1 MYHPVHAFTK
11 KVQYRNPEKFGPGK
25 YFCLMGVLYMDICI
39 LVIHGEFING
49 RGLYKILSKSIM
61 STTGIQHLFTGS
73 DVKTTRYC
81 IKVAASAIY
90 LKWIQTHR
98 RLPSD
103 LESTK
108 ELEQVPKTSP
118 MCNY

>member
-49 RGLYKILSKSIM
+49 RGYTKYFQKALCLQLGFNIFSLVLMLKQL
-61 STTGIQHLFTGS
+61 GI
-73 DVKTTRYC
+73 V
-81 IKVAASAIY
+81 
-90 LKWIQTHR
+90 LKWQHQQSI
-98 RLPSD
+98 
-103 LESTK
+103 
-108 ELEQVPKTSP
+108 
-118 MCNY
+118 

>member
-1 MYHPVHAFTK
+1 MYHPVHALTK
-11 KVQYRNPEKFGPGK
+11 EVQHRNPEKFGPGK
-25 YFCLMGVLYMDICI
+25 YFCLMGVLYIEICI

-49 RGLYKILSKSIM
+49 RGLYKILSKSNM

-73 DVKTTRYC
+73 DVKTTRY
-81 IKVAASAIY
+81 SAIY

-98 RLPSD
+98 RLSSD

-108 ELEQVPKTSP
+108 ELEQVTKTSP